1 MNGLNPGVSVTVDRN
16 FTELLQPLH
25 VPTQLF
31 KLMNQFELNG
41 PTIEKFFSLDY
52 KNDLTKHQ
60 SPRQSTPSPV
70 QSTTYRLT

>member
-25 VPTQLF
+25 VPSQLL
-31 KLMNQFELNG
+31 KLMNQFQLNG
-41 PTIEKFFSLDY
+41 PTIEKFFSRHY
-52 KNDLTKHQ
+52 KNDLTKLQ

-70 QSTTYRLT
+70 ESTTCRLT